1 MLSSNNKS
9 NDPASELTEST
20 LISPTLVM
28 SPSVTSKL
36 VEVSEVNVPAAA
48 ELAPITVPS
57 MAPPLMSTLVIAT
70 EPVPL
75 GIMLMSSLDLADVM
89 LNPLMSKLPPNCGVV
104 SSTIESIPWSV
115 KFAHAPLLYPSMKPW
130 SVLYLISPLAEVPR

>member
-36 VEVSEVNVPAAA
+36 VNVPAAA
-48 ELAPITVPS
+48 ELAPIVAPS
-57 MAPPLMSTLVIAT
+57 MVPPLMSTLVIAT

-75 GIMLMSSLDLADVM
+75 GMMLMSSLDLADVM
-89 LNPLMSKLPPNCGVV
+89 LNPLMSKSPPNCGVV
-104 SSTIESIPWSV
+104 SSTTLSIPPSV
-115 KFAHAPLLYPSMKPW
+115 KSSHAPLLYPSIIL
-130 SVLYLISPLAEVPR
+130 SSLL

>member
-1 MLSSNNKS
+1 
-9 NDPASELTEST
+9 
-20 LISPTLVM
+20 M

-70 EPVPL
+70 EPVPF

-89 LNPLMSKLPPNCGVV
+89 LNPVDV
-104 SSTIESIPWSV
+104 
-115 KFAHAPLLYPSMKPW
+115 
-130 SVLYLISPLAEVPR
+130 